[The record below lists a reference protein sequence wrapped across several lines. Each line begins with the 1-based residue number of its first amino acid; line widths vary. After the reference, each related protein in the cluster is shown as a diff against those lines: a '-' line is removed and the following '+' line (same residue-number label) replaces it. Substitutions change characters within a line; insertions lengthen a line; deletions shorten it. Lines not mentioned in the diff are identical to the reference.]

1 MMTLTLAKY
10 RDIMKKSS
18 QTSVIR
24 RMYSGFVVMVAL
36 FVLTIVLMLDG
47 TNRIHNQLTT
57 VTTDALPLVSIS
69 NKVSVKLLAADKT
82 FKDFLTSQDPAAMKT
97 YEADFHKATKEFASA
112 RQELV
117 AIAESNPELTNYINA
132 LTALEQRYF
141 AEAQV
146 AMKNYRTQMLAG
158 DERQQSAR
166 RFQRLQAELSIGMKE
181 YINEQDNM
189 AVKMMAKNFFVK
201 LKETETITSDA
212 LATDDISSIETAIKA
227 NKRSV
232 NHLAN
237 AFRSLTTLLSGL
249 KDSFGKS
256 INQYTLDIGKKG
268 GVLDQHYEYIEAKTR
283 LYNNI
288 ATLTK
293 EVNQA
298 MSILEQF
305 NQQATN
311 QMDQAI
317 QTADS
322 TYNQGITKAVGIGI
336 IVILLAI
343 SIGWYLARSVRRPL
357 VSMLKTLESLTDGD
371 MTQRTERSQFIE
383 FNKLSHH
390 INTLAGNLQQIL
402 SQLSQASEDLTKV
415 AAENQSTTALAK
427 QRLNDQREQT
437 VSVATAMTEMEHSVT
452 DVSQSAQNTM
462 ERVHEVERASATG
475 REVMSKNINIAHQLS
490 TRLDDSVTAVSD
502 LQQMSSN
509 IGSILDVIRNI
520 ADQTNLLALNAAI
533 EAARAGDQGRGF
545 AVVADEV
552 RVLAKRTTDS
562 TSEIESM
569 IQNLQSSSG
578 QAMEMMQSCVTEMD
592 NSINQ
597 ASDANSA
604 MEEIQAIIIEISQMS
619 SQIAQSAEEQRT
631 TTADI
636 ARSLEDISHIADTNY
651 TAMEEVAEASSM
663 LDTLATEQNQLVH
676 KFKL

>member
-1 MMTLTLAKY
+1 MTLTLAKY

-117 AIAESNPELTNYINA
+117 SIAESNPELTNYINA

-146 AMKNYRTQMLAG
+146 AMQNYRTQMLAG

>member
-1 MMTLTLAKY
+1 
-10 RDIMKKSS
+10 
-18 QTSVIR
+18 
-24 RMYSGFVVMVAL
+24 MYSGFVVMVAL

-47 TNRIHNQLTT
+47 TNRIHSQLTT

-97 YEADFHKATKEFASA
+97 YEADFRTATRDFASA
-112 RQELV
+112 RKELV
-117 AIAESNPELTNYINA
+117 AIAESNPELTSYIKA
-132 LTALEQRYF
+132 LTELEQRYF
-141 AEAQV
+141 SEAQT
-146 AMKNYRTQMLAG
+146 AMDNYRAQMLAG

-212 LATDDISSIETAIKA
+212 LATDDISKIQAAMKA

-249 KDSFGKS
+249 KEAFDKS
-256 INQYTLDIGKKG
+256 VNQYTLDIGKKG

-298 MSILEQF
+298 ISILEQF

-317 QTADS
+317 ETADN
-322 TYNQGITKAVGIGI
+322 TYNQGLTKAIGI
-336 IVILLAI
+336 AIVVILLAI

-371 MTQRTERSQFIE
+371 MTQRTESSQFIE

-402 SQLSQASEDLTKV
+402 SQLSQASEDLTQV
-415 AAENQSTTALAK
+415 AAENQSTTAQAK
-427 QRLNDQREQT
+427 QRLNEQREQT

-490 TRLDDSVTAVSD
+490 TRLDDSVTAVAD

-562 TSEIESM
+562 TSEIEAM
-569 IQNLQSSSG
+569 IQNLQGSSG

-651 TAMEEVAEASSM
+651 NAMEEMAEASTM
-663 LDTLATEQNQLVH
+663 LDSLATEQNKLVH

>member
-1 MMTLTLAKY
+1 MTLTLAKY

-117 AIAESNPELTNYINA
+117 AIAESNPELTNYISA

-146 AMKNYRTQMLAG
+146 AMQNYRTQMLAG

>member
-1 MMTLTLAKY
+1 MTLTLAKY

-117 AIAESNPELTNYINA
+117 SIAESNPELTNYINA

-146 AMKNYRTQMLAG
+146 AMQNYRTQMLAG

-256 INQYTLDIGKKG
+256 INQYTLDIGKKD

>member
-1 MMTLTLAKY
+1 MTLTLAKY

-117 AIAESNPELTNYINA
+117 AVAESNPELTNYINA

-146 AMKNYRTQMLAG
+146 AMQNYRTQILAG

-651 TAMEEVAEASSM
+651 TAMEEVAEESSM

>member
-1 MMTLTLAKY
+1 MTLTLAKY

-36 FVLTIVLMLDG
+36 FVLTILLMLDG

-117 AIAESNPELTNYINA
+117 AVAESNPELTNYINA

-146 AMKNYRTQMLAG
+146 AMQNYRTQMLAG
-158 DERQQSAR
+158 DERQQSAC

>member
-1 MMTLTLAKY
+1 MTLTLAKY

-146 AMKNYRTQMLAG
+146 AMQNYRTQMLAG

-256 INQYTLDIGKKG
+256 INQYTLDIGRKG

-631 TTADI
+631 TTTDI

>member
-1 MMTLTLAKY
+1 
-10 RDIMKKSS
+10 
-18 QTSVIR
+18 
-24 RMYSGFVVMVAL
+24 MYSGFVVMVAL

-57 VTTDALPLVSIS
+57 VTTGALPLVSIS

-117 AIAESNPELTNYINA
+117 AVAESNPELTNYINA

-146 AMKNYRTQMLAG
+146 AMQNYRTQMLAG

>member
-1 MMTLTLAKY
+1 
-10 RDIMKKSS
+10 
-18 QTSVIR
+18 
-24 RMYSGFVVMVAL
+24 MYSGFVVMVAL

-146 AMKNYRTQMLAG
+146 AMQNYRTQMLAG

>member
-1 MMTLTLAKY
+1 
-10 RDIMKKSS
+10 
-18 QTSVIR
+18 
-24 RMYSGFVVMVAL
+24 MYSGFVVMVAL

-117 AIAESNPELTNYINA
+117 AIAESNPELTSYINA

>member
-1 MMTLTLAKY
+1 
-10 RDIMKKSS
+10 
-18 QTSVIR
+18 
-24 RMYSGFVVMVAL
+24 MYSGFVVMVAL

-117 AIAESNPELTNYINA
+117 AVAESNPDLTNYINA

-146 AMKNYRTQMLAG
+146 AMQNYRTQMLAG

>member
-1 MMTLTLAKY
+1 MTLTLAKY

-117 AIAESNPELTNYINA
+117 SIAESNPELTNYINA

-146 AMKNYRTQMLAG
+146 AMQNYRTQMLAG

-283 LYNNI
+283 LYSNI

>member
-1 MMTLTLAKY
+1 
-10 RDIMKKSS
+10 
-18 QTSVIR
+18 
-24 RMYSGFVVMVAL
+24 MYSGFVVMVAL

-146 AMKNYRTQMLAG
+146 AMQNYRTQMLAG

-212 LATDDISSIETAIKA
+212 LATDDIRSIETAIKA

>member
-1 MMTLTLAKY
+1 MTLTLAKY

-146 AMKNYRTQMLAG
+146 AMQNYRTQMLAG

-317 QTADS
+317 LTADS

>member
-1 MMTLTLAKY
+1 
-10 RDIMKKSS
+10 
-18 QTSVIR
+18 
-24 RMYSGFVVMVAL
+24 MYSGFVVMVAL

-117 AIAESNPELTNYINA
+117 AVAASNPELTNYINA

-146 AMKNYRTQMLAG
+146 AMQNYRTQMLAG

>member
-1 MMTLTLAKY
+1 MTLTLAKY

-146 AMKNYRTQMLAG
+146 AMQNYRTQMLAG

-212 LATDDISSIETAIKA
+212 LATDDIRSIETAIKA

>member
-1 MMTLTLAKY
+1 MTLTLAKY

-117 AIAESNPELTNYINA
+117 AIAESNPELTSYINA

>member
-1 MMTLTLAKY
+1 MTLTLAKY

>member
-1 MMTLTLAKY
+1 
-10 RDIMKKSS
+10 
-18 QTSVIR
+18 
-24 RMYSGFVVMVAL
+24 MYSGFVVMVAL

-117 AIAESNPELTNYINA
+117 AVAESNPELTNYINA

-141 AEAQV
+141 AEAQI
-146 AMKNYRTQMLAG
+146 AMQNYRTQMLAG

>member
-1 MMTLTLAKY
+1 MTLTLAKY

-117 AIAESNPELTNYINA
+117 AVAESNPELTNYINA

-146 AMKNYRTQMLAG
+146 AMQNYRTQMLAG

-317 QTADS
+317 LTADS

>member
-1 MMTLTLAKY
+1 
-10 RDIMKKSS
+10 MKKSS

-82 FKDFLTSQDPAAMKT
+82 FKNFLTSQDLAAMKT
-97 YEADFHKATKEFASA
+97 YEADFRKATRDFASA
-112 RQELV
+112 RKELV
-117 AIAESNPELTNYINA
+117 AIAESNPELTPYIKA
-132 LTALEQRYF
+132 LTELEQRYF
-141 AEAQV
+141 SEAQT
-146 AMKNYRTQMLAG
+146 AMGNYRAQMLAG

-212 LATDDISSIETAIKA
+212 LATDDISKIKA
-227 NKRSV
+227 AMKENKRSV

-249 KDSFGKS
+249 KETFGKS
-256 INQYTLDIGKKG
+256 VTQYTLDIGKKG

-283 LYNNI
+283 LYDNI

-298 MSILEQF
+298 LSILEQF

-317 QTADS
+317 ATADN
-322 TYNQGITKAVGIGI
+322 TYSQGVTKAIGI
-336 IVILLAI
+336 AIVVILLAI

-371 MTQRTERSQFIE
+371 MTQRTESSQFIE

-402 SQLSQASEDLTKV
+402 SQLSKASEDLTQV
-415 AAENQSTTALAK
+415 AAENQSTTAQAK
-427 QRLNDQREQT
+427 QRLNEQREQT

-490 TRLDDSVTAVSD
+490 TRLDDSVTAVAD

-562 TSEIESM
+562 TSEIEAM
-569 IQNLQSSSG
+569 IQNLQGSSG

-651 TAMEEVAEASSM
+651 NAMEEMAEASTM
-663 LDTLATEQNQLVH
+663 LDSLATEQNKLVH

>member
-1 MMTLTLAKY
+1 MTLTLAKY

-117 AIAESNPELTNYINA
+117 SIAESNPELTNYINA

-146 AMKNYRTQMLAG
+146 AMQNYRTQMLAG

-298 MSILEQF
+298 MSILGQF